1 MPELPEVEAA
11 RRALQEHCVGKRI
24 VRCAAAEDTKVI
36 DGVARDRLEAAL
48 VGRTIAAA
56 RRKGKNLWLELD
68 SPPHPTFQFGMAGAI
83 YIKGVELSKYKRSAV
98 SSTEEWPSKYSK
110 LFVQMD
116 DGLEFSFT
124 DKRRFAKI
132 RLVDNPEAVPP
143 ISELGPDALFEPMK
157 LDDFTKSLGRKNV
170 PIKSLLLDQ
179 SFISGIGNWMA
190 DEVLYQARIHPM
202 QTASKISKDK
212 CAELQLCIKEVI
224 DKSLEVGADSSQF
237 PESWIFHSRE
247 KKPGKAFVGGKKI
260 DFITVGGRTSAY
272 VPELQKLDG
281 ADAATSRSKRSEDK
295 DNDDDKKS
303 RKGTNAPK
311 PPKGRVKVAKGSS
324 GKAANASDDGDE
336 EEEAKPAKRGRKQ
349 SARAANVSTK
359 NAGSTPGDEATD
371 EDQEADENVKPAKR
385 GRKQI
390 ESTVKGSSKEAD
402 HEDGN
407 EDADDKMKAKPGKKR
422 VQKMQPT
429 EAKSLPDEV
438 QDAGPARRPQRKAR
452 QT

>member
-98 SSTEEWPSKYSK
+98 NSTEEWPSKYSK

-132 RLVDNPEAVPP
+132 RLVDNPKAVPP

-157 LDDFTKSLGRKNV
+157 LDDFMKSLGRKNV

-179 SFISGIGNWMA
+179 SFMSGIGNWMA

-202 QTASKISKDK
+202 QTASKIPKDK
-212 CAELQLCIKEVI
+212 CAALHLCIKEVI

-237 PESWIFHSRE
+237 PENWIFHSRE
-247 KKPGKAFVGGKKI
+247 KKPGKAFVDGKKI

-295 DNDDDKKS
+295 GNNDDKKS

-311 PPKGRVKVAKGSS
+311 PAKGRVKVAKGSS
-324 GKAANASDDGDE
+324 GKAANASDDGEE

-359 NAGSTPGDEATD
+359 NATQGDEATD
-371 EDQEADENVKPAKR
+371 EDQEAEEVVKPAKR
-385 GRKQI
+385 GRKHI
-390 ESTVKGSSKEAD
+390 EKTLKVSSKEVD
-402 HEDGN
+402 HEDGD
-407 EDADDKMKAKPGKKR
+407 EEADDKMEAKPGKR
-422 VQKMQPT
+422 RGQKMQPT